1 MKTRA
6 QILVMGLLSIV
17 PLFPKESGARLFA
30 ARLIGVKEEALP
42 QVRPTGLIFT
52 DKEDELRSFQS
63 RCDIISNG
71 RLMMSGQVVAPNDM
85 RQITRSYGRLD
96 LVSFQTAR
104 SSRRDYLLS

>member
-6 QILVMGLLSIV
+6 QILLMGLFSIV
-17 PLFPKESGARLFA
+17 PLFPKESGARFFA

-63 RCDIISNG
+63 RCDIISTG
-71 RLMMSGQVVAPNDM
+71 RLMMSGQVAAPNDM
-85 RQITRSYGRLD
+85 KADNEELGKVRSC
-96 LVSFQTAR
+96 
-104 SSRRDYLLS
+104 

>member
-6 QILVMGLLSIV
+6 QILLMGLLSIV

-52 DKEDELRSFQS
+52 DKDDELRSFQS

-85 RQITRSYGRLD
+85 RQIRSYGRLD